1 MISTEIRRAAVL
13 GCGLIGASVALAL
26 RRTGVH
32 VTLSDRDPYAVRK
45 AERMGAGTAS
55 AHGDRPADVVIIATP
70 PSTVPGVLREAQDRG
85 LGRVYTDVASTKAG
99 ILAEAEAAGCDV
111 SVYVPGHP
119 MAGGESSGPG
129 AARADLFAGR
139 RWALCPHPATRPEA
153 VRLVTELV
161 ALCGAEH
168 RLIRPDAHD
177 RITAAVSHVPHL
189 MAAALA
195 ARFAG
200 ADETTLALAGQG
212 LRDVTRIA
220 GGSPDLWCDIL
231 RQNAGPIAEVL
242 DAVVR
247 DLAEVASALREASS
261 GVAMTSGSPG
271 LSDAAMMSGVSGT
284 SGVIMA
290 SGTPGISGALADLLV
305 RGNRGRALLAGARP
319 AGAAGR
325 QPAAPKAAA

>member
-55 AHGDRPADVVIIATP
+55 ARGDRPADVVVIATP
-70 PSTVPGVLREAQDRG
+70 PSTVPGVLREAQARG

-139 RWALCPHPATRPEA
+139 RWALCPHPATRPDA

-168 RLIRPDAHD
+168 RLVRPDAHD
-177 RITAAVSHVPHL
+177 RVTAAVSHVPHL
-189 MAAALA
+189 VAAALA

-247 DLAEVASALREASS
+247 DLTEVASALRGAEPGAS
-261 GVAMTSGSPG
+261 G
-271 LSDAAMMSGVSGT
+271 MSGASGT
-284 SGVIMA
+284 SGA
-290 SGTPGISGALADLLV
+290 PGTAGAAGTPEALAGLLV

-319 AGAAGR
+319 AGVAGGY
-325 QPAAPKAAA
+325 PAAPRAAA